1 MKKIGL
7 ILVVLVV
14 LAVLSSCNMHK
25 SCPAYSDNSDSTEQ
39 NV

>member
-1 MKKIGL
+1 MKKVGI
-7 ILVVLVV
+7 ILVVLVF
-14 LAVLSSCNMHK
+14 LAVLGSCNMNK